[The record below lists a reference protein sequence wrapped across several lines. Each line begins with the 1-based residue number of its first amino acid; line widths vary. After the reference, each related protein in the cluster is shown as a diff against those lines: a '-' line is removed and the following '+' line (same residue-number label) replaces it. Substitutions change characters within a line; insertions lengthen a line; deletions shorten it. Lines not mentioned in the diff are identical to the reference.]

1 MKVLNKKKTDNMM
14 AKKRGRYKPGKDCLT
29 AMFRGIAE
37 GDIKTLAIK
46 DTNVSSLRTI
56 AGSLNAEAGYQK
68 YRVSVDTLLG
78 KVRIALNV

>member
-1 MKVLNKKKTDNMM
+1 MKVSTEKEKTNNMM
-14 AKKRGRYKPGKDCLT
+14 AKKRGRYKPRKDCLK

-56 AGSLNAEAGYQK
+56 AGSLNAEAGYQNTEYQWTPFWVK
-68 YRVSVDTLLG
+68 
-78 KVRIALNV
+78 